1 MEIDHLIQNY
11 QEIIKCYE
19 ENQKTEAKDFNV
31 FDFMSE
37 IFGLG
42 ETKHSRIIAFLL
54 NPDAPHGQG
63 KLFLNL
69 FLERLELKNYEDD
82 HWKVYAEKGNADVL
96 IQSTYPIRKTII
108 IENKSNWA
116 EDQSNQLIGIG
127 ITIFIYST
135 IETV

>member
-1 MEIDHLIQNY
+1 MNLKLIIIRKIITKFIKNYFMEIDHLIQHF

-54 NPDAPHGQG
+54 N
-63 KLFLNL
+63 
-69 FLERLELKNYEDD
+69 RLYVD
-82 HWKVYAEKGNADVL
+82 
-96 IQSTYPIRKTII
+96 
-108 IENKSNWA
+108 
-116 EDQSNQLIGIG
+116 
-127 ITIFIYST
+127 
-135 IETV
+135 ET

>member
-42 ETKHSRIIAFLL
+42 GTKHSRIIAFLL
-54 NPDAPHGQG
+54 NPDAHMGRVNC
-63 KLFLNL
+63 FSIC
-69 FLERLELKNYEDD
+69 F
-82 HWKVYAEKGNADVL
+82 WKG
-96 IQSTYPIRKTII
+96 
-108 IENKSNWA
+108 
-116 EDQSNQLIGIG
+116 
-127 ITIFIYST
+127 
-135 IETV
+135 

>member
-1 MEIDHLIQNY
+1 MEIDHLIQHF

-108 IENKSNWA
+108 ILFQECYLALDEGGKRKWIIKK
-116 EDQSNQLIGIG
+116 E
-127 ITIFIYST
+127 
-135 IETV
+135 